1 MRRVLVVAAV
11 AASSLL
17 MFGGV
22 AQAQD
27 PPAEPTVPP
36 AFAPPAPAPVV
47 DTDSAEAFTLDYV
60 SDNGRDILRE
70 GGVRGLRDRR
80 FVRVIDAQAACL
92 QSPIVETRF
101 GCVFTLRALVIQK
114 RRGGWDN
121 WGHGP
126 KGHDSKAKSRRGH
139 RGNHRPRFR
148 IRNYG
153 CLGFLRVDGGPTAT
167 PTADVVQVECARV
180 RRGDIEAPEPVM

>member
-1 MRRVLVVAAV
+1 MRRVLVVAAI

-17 MFGGV
+17 LGGGV

-27 PPAEPTVPP
+27 PPADDPVPP

-60 SDNGRDILRE
+60 SDNGRALLRE

-80 FVRVIDAQAACL
+80 AVRVVDAQAACL
-92 QSPIVETRF
+92 QSPIVDTRF
-101 GCVFTLRALVIQK
+101 GCVFTLRALVISN
-114 RRGGWDN
+114 RHHGWDG
-121 WGHGP
+121 WGHSAH
-126 KGHDSKAKSRRGH
+126 KSSKRGH
-139 RGNHRPRFR
+139 KGDKHRRHFR

-153 CLGFLRVDGGPTAT
+153 CLGFLRIDGGPTAT

-180 RRGDIEAPEPVM
+180 PRGDIEAPEPVM